1 MRETTYLCV
10 EIMNSKTTSK
20 LETWS
25 GGTTS
30 RFLFDVNVKLNLSKV
45 FIWRKIG
52 PARRV
57 TVLS

>member
-1 MRETTYLCV
+1 MDKKMRKTTNLCV

-30 RFLFDVNVKLNLSKV
+30 RFPFDVNVKRIYMVKN
-45 FIWRKIG
+45 WPG
-52 PARRV
+52 
-57 TVLS
+57 